1 MGSRFADLC
10 GAREAA
16 YLPLMFD
23 ELKKLFSRTW
33 DTFQAEASRRE
44 PEDEVA
50 ELLSAMRREM
60 VEARATVPVLEEAVA
75 AARSGLERERRA
87 LADVERRRGLAERIG
102 DAETVR
108 VADEFAARHRDRVAV
123 LEGKVRAAEAER
135 DLRRREVVEMT
146 RQYKDA
152 EANRFAMVARLRTAR
167 AQGRMGAA
175 LGDDSAPFADLG
187 RAEEE
192 VDRRARYAEAL
203 GELDDLDAPPPP
215 PRPSPS
221 DVEDR
226 LRELK
231 RRMGQE

>member
-1 MGSRFADLC
+1 
-10 GAREAA
+10 
-16 YLPLMFD
+16 MFD
-23 ELKKLFSRTW
+23 DLKKMFSRAW
-33 DTFQAEASRRE
+33 DAFQAEAGRRE

-60 VEARATVPVLEEAVA
+60 VEARATVPLLEEAVVA
-75 AARSGLERERRA
+75 AGSALERERRA
-87 LADVERRRGLAERIG
+87 LADTERRRGLAERIG

-108 VADEFAARHRDRVAV
+108 VADEFAAKHRARIAV
-123 LEGKVRAAEAER
+123 LEEKLRAAEAER
-135 DLRRREVVEMT
+135 DLRKREVVEMS
-146 RQYKDA
+146 RQYKEAD
-152 EANRFAMVARLRTAR
+152 ANRFGMVARLRTAR

-175 LGDDSAPFADLG
+175 LGADGGPLDDLG

-192 VDRRARYAEAL
+192 LGRRARYAEAL
-203 GELDDLDAPPPP
+203 DELADLDSPPP
-215 PRPSPS
+215 PRPSAP